1 MAPLVSLTAALLV
14 LLVIAISIPLLFLA
28 ANSAPASMVAHYA
41 VACLMSALG
50 YLAIA
55 SFPIRIAAASLCV
68 RLVIAT
74 LMLIP
79 SSYAIY
85 VVFFV
90 TDSSFVVGIGVAL
103 LVSTAWLF
111 SASIWP
117 AWLARVNPSF
127 KGDALKR
134 AP

>member
-1 MAPLVSLTAALLV
+1 MAPLVSLLAALLV

-28 ANSAPASMVAHYA
+28 VNSVPTSMVAHYA

-55 SFPIRIAAASLCV
+55 CFPLRVAAASLCV
-68 RLVIAT
+68 RLVMAI
-74 LMLIP
+74 LVLIP
-79 SSYAIY
+79 SSYTIY
-85 VVFFV
+85 VIFFV

-103 LVSTAWLF
+103 LLATAWLF
-111 SASIWP
+111 TASIWP
-117 AWLARVNPSF
+117 AWLARANPSF
-127 KGDALKR
+127 KRDALKR